1 MTQKRSELLLE
12 VAGQTL
18 EQLAFIFSFPD
29 DMDPDAIWEEEATGC
44 HVTYRGPSQG
54 DLLLI
59 ISNAAMPELA
69 SNMLG
74 MDEEE
79 TPPEDQQ
86 KDALKEALNVI
97 CGNLLP
103 KIGGSEAVFDIQAPE
118 ILDAQAAKTLL
129 DEFKADPQGCAS
141 ARLSLDDG
149 ECQLYMRSQSTT

>member
-1 MTQKRSELLLE
+1 MNQERSDLLRD

-29 DMDPDAIWEEEATGC
+29 DLDPEAIWEEAATGC
-44 HVTYRGPSQG
+44 HVTFNGPSQG
-54 DLLLI
+54 ELLLI

-79 TPPEDQQ
+79 TPQEDQQ
-86 KDALKEALNVI
+86 KDALQEALNVI

-103 KIGGSEAVFDIQAPE
+103 KIGGTEAVFDIQAPK
-118 ILDAQAAKTLL
+118 ILETEAVKTLL
-129 DEFKADPQGCAS
+129 DEFKADPKKCAS
-141 ARLSLDDG
+141 AFLSLDVG
-149 ECQLYMRSQSTT
+149 GCQMYMRWKSDA